1 MRLPSTLPIN
11 TAGRL
16 RAALTDPARRERTV
30 VLALVAYALLWA
42 VYGAIAKSS
51 QGLHFD
57 MVEVVAWSRDLSWG
71 YLKHPPLAA
80 ALVWAWFAVFPVGE
94 FSYYLLAMTMPALAL
109 WFAWRL
115 SADYLEPEKR
125 VAGLALLML
134 VPFFN
139 FHALKFNVN
148 TVLLPVWAATTF
160 WFLRS
165 YRTHSAGY
173 AALAGF
179 GAALCMLGKYW
190 SVFLLAG
197 LIVAALIDK
206 RRAGYFK
213 SPAPWITVAVGL
225 AAMAPHLYWL
235 AANHFAPFAYAMTIH
250 GEKPFGGTVIAA
262 LGYLLGSA
270 GYVALPV
277 ILVLAVLI
285 RSSPR
290 KRGPKAENAEVVALG
305 SRLRGNERRM
315 GATLADMV
323 WPADT
328 ERRLAAAAFWM
339 PFLLPALGAVASGA
353 EITSLW
359 SMASWTLLAVVL
371 LSSPLVTW
379 REIDTRRVVL
389 LAAALPVV
397 LLLVSPA
404 IAILTRP
411 DGAPAVNGQARL
423 LAAEV
428 ERVWHQATPQRLAY
442 VGGDGDILLGVVAFA
457 ADKPRAMLPDLPAPG
472 PDELKRRGTVL
483 LCFTGDANCLRAAKL
498 QIGSGPSRTIQTDI
512 TQTVWGKVMPARR
525 YTIIVVP
532 PRL

>member
-1 MRLPSTLPIN
+1 MRLADVLNAPIN
-11 TAGRL
+11 TVGRL
-16 RAALTDPARRERTV
+16 RAALIDPARRERTAL
-30 VLALVAYALLWA
+30 LALVAYALLWA
-42 VYGAIAKSS
+42 AYGTIAKSS
-51 QGLHFD
+51 QGLHPD
-57 MVEVVAWSRDLSWG
+57 MTELVAWSRDLSWG

-80 ALVWAWFAVFPVGE
+80 SLVWAWFAVFPFGE
-94 FSYYLLAMTMPALAL
+94 FGYYLLAMTMPALAL

-148 TVLLPVWAATTF
+148 TVLLPVWAMTTF

-165 YRTHSAGY
+165 VRTRGSSY

-206 RRAGYFK
+206 RRAGYFR
-213 SPAPWITVAVGL
+213 SPAPWITVVVG
-225 AAMAPHLYWL
+225 AIAMAPHLYWL
-235 AANHFAPFAYAMTIH
+235 WQSDFAPFTYAMTIH
-250 GEKPFGGTVIAA
+250 GEKPFVGTIVAA
-262 LGYLLGSA
+262 LGYLLGSL

-277 ILVLAVLI
+277 ILVLAAA
-285 RSSPR
+285 RPNR
-290 KRGPKAENAEVVALG
+290 AA
-305 SRLRGNERRM
+305 
-315 GATLADMV
+315 LADMV
-323 WPADT
+323 WPRDT
-328 ERRLAAAAFWM
+328 ERRLAAAAFWA
-339 PFLLPALGAVASGA
+339 PFLLPALAAVASGT

-359 SMASWTLLAVVL
+359 SMSAWTLLPVLL
-371 LSSPLVTW
+371 LSSPQVTW

-389 LAAALPVV
+389 MAAALPVV
-397 LLLVSPA
+397 LLLASPV
-404 IAILTRP
+404 IAIVTRP
-411 DGAPAVNGQARL
+411 SGAPPVNAQARL
-423 LAAEV
+423 LATEV
-428 ERVWHQATPQRLAY
+428 ERVWHEATPQRLGF
-442 VGGDGDILLGVVAFA
+442 VGGDGDIVLGVVAFA

-472 PDELKRRGTVL
+472 PDELKRGGMVL
-483 LCFTGDANCLRAAKL
+483 LCFTGDAGCLRAAAL
-498 QIGSGPSRTIQTDI
+498 QIGAAPSRTIQTDI
-512 TQTVWGKVMPARR
+512 TQTMWGKVMPARR

>member
-1 MRLPSTLPIN
+1 
-11 TAGRL
+11 
-16 RAALTDPARRERTV
+16 
-30 VLALVAYALLWA
+30 
-42 VYGAIAKSS
+42 
-51 QGLHFD
+51 
-57 MVEVVAWSRDLSWG
+57 
-71 YLKHPPLAA
+71 
-80 ALVWAWFAVFPVGE
+80 
-94 FSYYLLAMTMPALAL
+94 MTMPALAL

-148 TVLLPVWAATTF
+148 TVLLPVWAASTW
-160 WFLRS
+160 WFLVS
-165 YRTHSAGY
+165 VRTRDALY
-173 AALAGF
+173 AALAGV

-206 RRAGYFK
+206 RRAGYFR

-235 AANHFAPFAYAMTIH
+235 AANHFAPFTYAMTIH
-250 GEKPFGGTVIAA
+250 GDKPFSGTVIAA

-277 ILVLAVLI
+277 ILVLAAA
-285 RSSPR
+285 RPNR
-290 KRGPKAENAEVVALG
+290 
-305 SRLRGNERRM
+305 
-315 GATLADMV
+315 ATLADMV

-359 SMASWTLLAVVL
+359 SMASWTLLAVLL

-379 REIDTRRVVL
+379 RAIDTSRVVL
-389 LAAALPVV
+389 MAVALPLA
-397 LLLVSPA
+397 LLLASPV
-404 IAILTRP
+404 IAIVTRP
-411 DGAPAVNGQARL
+411 DGAPAVNGQTRL
-423 LAAEV
+423 LATEV
-428 ERVWHQATPQRLAY
+428 ERVWHQATPQRLVY
-442 VGGDGDILLGVVAFA
+442 VGGDGDILLGVIAFA

-472 PDELKRRGTVL
+472 PDELKRCGIVL
-483 LCFTGDANCLRAAKL
+483 LCFTGDADCLRAAKL
-498 QIGSGPSRTIQTDI
+498 QIGSAPSRTIQTDI

>member
-1 MRLPSTLPIN
+1 MRLADFLTFPLN

-16 RAALTDPARRERTV
+16 RAALADESRRERTV
-30 VLALVAYALLWA
+30 LLSLAAYVLLWTA
-42 VYGAIAKSS
+42 YGTIAKGT
-51 QGLHFD
+51 QGLHPD
-57 MVEVVAWSRDLSWG
+57 MTELVAWSRDLSWG

-80 ALVWAWFAVFPVGE
+80 AVVWVWFAVFPFGE
-94 FSYYLLAMTMPALAL
+94 FSYYLLAMLMPALAL

-125 VAGLALLML
+125 IAGLALLML

-148 TVLLPVWAATTF
+148 TVLLPLWAATTF

-165 YRTHSAGY
+165 FMTGSHVF

-206 RRAGYFK
+206 RRAAYFR
-213 SPAPWITVAVGL
+213 SPAPWITVAVG
-225 AAMAPHLYWL
+225 AIAMAPHLYWL
-235 AANHFAPFAYAMTIH
+235 WQSDFAPFTYAMTIH
-250 GEKPFGGTVIAA
+250 GEKPLIGTIVAA
-262 LGYLLGSA
+262 LGYLLGSL

-277 ILVLAVLI
+277 LLVLAAA
-285 RSSPR
+285 RPDR
-290 KRGPKAENAEVVALG
+290 T
-305 SRLRGNERRM
+305 
-315 GATLADMV
+315 TLTDMV

-328 ERRLAAAAFWM
+328 ERRLAAAAFWA

-359 SMASWTLLAVVL
+359 SMSAWTLLAVLL
-371 LSSPLVTW
+371 LSSPRMTW

-389 LAAALPVV
+389 TAAALPVV
-397 LLLVSPA
+397 LLLASPL

-411 DGAPAVNGQARL
+411 SGAPPVNAQARL
-423 LAAEV
+423 LATEA
-428 ERVWHQATPQRLAY
+428 ERVWHEATPQRLAFI
-442 VGGDGDILLGVVAFA
+442 GGDGDIVLGAVAYA
-457 ADKPRAMLPDLPAPG
+457 ADQPRAVLPGLPRPSAAR
-472 PDELKRRGTVL
+472 LKRGGVLL
-483 LCFTGDANCLRAAKL
+483 LCFSGNASCLRDAARVV
-498 QIGSGPSRTIQTDI
+498 GAAASRTIQTDI
-512 TQTVWGKVMPARR
+512 TQTIWGQVMPARR
-525 YTIIVVP
+525 YTMIVVP